1 MTTLTDAVAGERDQP
16 VVRTD
21 LPLPGRRQGKVRDI
35 YSLPAE
41 ADRPP
46 WLVIVATDRVSAF
59 DVVLPTGIPGKG
71 RLLTEISLKWFDVIR
86 ELGIIGDHVVSGDAA
101 DVPGLDAAQQSE
113 IAGRVVIGR
122 AAEVVPIEF
131 VVRGYLAGSGWRE
144 YQKSQSVCGVALPA
158 GLRNGDRL
166 PEPIFTPTTKAA
178 TGHDEPMDFEQ
189 ACSVGGREVVQ
200 RLRDAA
206 LAIYAA
212 GAERALKRG
221 IILADTKFEFGY
233 ALDSAGQRTD
243 ELILIDEILTPDS
256 SRYWPADRH
265 EPGREQDNF
274 DKQYVRNHLQ
284 ELVDAGQWDKKP
296 PGPALPGEIVANTLS
311 RYVEAR
317 DRLFGTGQPAT
328 DESVGG

>member
-1 MTTLTDAVAGERDQP
+1 MTPLTDAVAGETDQP
-16 VVRTD
+16 VVRTN
-21 LPLPGRRQGKVRDI
+21 LPLPGRREGKVRDI
-35 YSLPAE
+35 YGLAAA

-46 WLVIVATDRVSAF
+46 RLLIVATDRVSAF
-59 DVVLPTGIPGKG
+59 DVVLPTPIPGKG

-86 ELGIIGDHVVSGDAA
+86 GLGIIGDHVVSGDAA
-101 DVPGLDAAQQSE
+101 DVPGLDAAQRSE

-122 AAEVVPIEF
+122 AAEVVPVEF

-144 YQKSQSVCGVALPA
+144 YQQSASICGVALPE
-158 GLRNGDRL
+158 GLRNGDKL
-166 PEPIFTPTTKAA
+166 PEPIFTPTTKA
-178 TGHDEPMDFEQ
+178 TSGHDEPMDFEQ

-206 LAIYAA
+206 LAIYTA
-212 GAERALKRG
+212 GAEYALHRG

-233 ALDSAGQRTD
+233 VLDPEGRRTD

-265 EPGREQDNF
+265 DPGREQDNF
-274 DKQYVRNHLQ
+274 DKQYVRNYLQ
-284 ELVDAGQWDKKP
+284 KLVDAGRWDKKP
-296 PGPALPGEIVANTLS
+296 PGPALPADVVVDTLS

-317 DRLFGTGQPAT
+317 DRLFGPGPP
-328 DESVGG
+328 GGT